1 MFINEPSWPN
11 VRIVKS
17 ILETYQRTG
26 NIHHAY
32 LIEGEPRRLLPKVL
46 EIVEEI
52 SGESSS
58 ANPDVYLVRVPKF
71 LIDEARDIREK
82 AWRRPFGRGPKF
94 FVISAQSLTVEAAQA
109 LLKIFEDP
117 PSRTHFFLLVPSLSV
132 VMPTLRSRFFVISSA
147 NQFPFGSRKSLPLA
161 KEFLGSSPAE
171 RFKIGEEF
179 EKVGLYS
186 DAVQCFVQAN
196 NHEKLAVLGG
206 KCLRNG
212 HLKDAMTAFSATGD
226 TDNLNRVGTE
236 CIEKNK
242 LDYAIEI
249 FGMTGNSEQL
259 IHVGKKCMDQKKYAS
274 SVKAFALADDRD
286 GLNLVGDVCLREN
299 LVNTALKAYENAQ
312 NEAMVAFVKSN
323 FVSAA

>member
-179 EKVGLYS
+179 EKG
-186 DAVQCFVQAN
+186 DEEIENEIGA
-196 NHEKLAVLGG
+196 EKLRSFLAEL
-206 KCLRNG
+206 
-212 HLKDAMTAFSATGD
+212 
-226 TDNLNRVGTE
+226 
-236 CIEKNK
+236 
-242 LDYAIEI
+242 EI
-249 FGMTGNSEQL
+249 S
-259 IHVGKKCMDQKKYAS
+259 
-274 SVKAFALADDRD
+274 
-286 GLNLVGDVCLREN
+286 LVGEPER
-299 LVNTALKAYENAQ
+299 LKYLNDLSLARKYLTDRGANVRLIFEHLAI
-312 NEAMVAFVKSN
+312 VLPRL
-323 FVSAA
+323 